1 MRPVEARPERGEN
14 DRQQCDRDHDA
25 DERDE
30 HAADADAAQERH
42 RQHGQRQEADGHG
55 GAAEDDRAAGGRDR
69 TLDRLLARVPMRAL
83 LAPAD
88 DDEQRVVDRDAE
100 PDERDQ
106 EADDAGDRHEAR
118 EAPDEQEAR
127 HDRAEPDDERHEGEQ
142 RGEHEGEHEQRANP
156 AQHSLGEDAEAA
168 LLAARRVERVEAA
181 YVHRPAGKAHPAQS
195 SRNRFR
201 GGRVLTEATRLRRR
215 VGKDECRPPVRGDE
229 RATRGRCVRRNPR
242 LRHGT
247 THGGVHSLE
256 RGAHGR
262 RLHGFVPLQRD
273 NGDDR
278 GAVATVA
285 EASSDRR
292 IGLVA
297 FTARHRVLVAERVE
311 RLAGGE
317 DADRGQP
324 EPKEHHELAM
334 PEREACETDEHAG
347 HRTVAKVL
355 SETLQGRNLTV
366 LPRGEADPPAGGL
379 SARKPR
385 LPSYSETLVIAPT
398 RIVHLR
404 RLTHSAL
411 LRDVLAALVAYG
423 LTLAVLH
430 GMPGGKR
437 HLDLL
442 GGVLAGVACFPLL
455 TRRRW
460 PLGVFVLTTAASAAM
475 NGLGYGLGPPFGP
488 TFALFFVAIDERT
501 RTRIRQT
508 APVVLLM
515 FAIHV
520 GSTRI
525 SHSGFPTSP
534 VLFGILVWGAAWV
547 VGDQL
552 RHRRHRR
559 AELVERAE
567 RERRLAVAEERTR
580 IARDLH
586 DSAAHAINVIL
597 VQAGA
602 ARLLQQ
608 DQPAATH
615 EALTTIED

>member
-1 MRPVEARPERGEN
+1 M
-14 DRQQCDRDHDA
+14 
-25 DERDE
+25 
-30 HAADADAAQERH
+30 
-42 RQHGQRQEADGHG
+42 
-55 GAAEDDRAAGGRDR
+55 
-69 TLDRLLARVPMRAL
+69 
-83 LAPAD
+83 
-88 DDEQRVVDRDAE
+88 
-100 PDERDQ
+100 
-106 EADDAGDRHEAR
+106 
-118 EAPDEQEAR
+118 
-127 HDRAEPDDERHEGEQ
+127 
-142 RGEHEGEHEQRANP
+142 
-156 AQHSLGEDAEAA
+156 
-168 LLAARRVERVEAA
+168 
-181 YVHRPAGKAHPAQS
+181 
-195 SRNRFR
+195 
-201 GGRVLTEATRLRRR
+201 
-215 VGKDECRPPVRGDE
+215 
-229 RATRGRCVRRNPR
+229 
-242 LRHGT
+242 
-247 THGGVHSLE
+247 
-256 RGAHGR
+256 
-262 RLHGFVPLQRD
+262 
-273 NGDDR
+273 
-278 GAVATVA
+278 
-285 EASSDRR
+285 
-292 IGLVA
+292 
-297 FTARHRVLVAERVE
+297 
-311 RLAGGE
+311 
-317 DADRGQP
+317 
-324 EPKEHHELAM
+324 
-334 PEREACETDEHAG
+334 
-347 HRTVAKVL
+347 
-355 SETLQGRNLTV
+355 
-366 LPRGEADPPAGGL
+366 
-379 SARKPR
+379 
-385 LPSYSETLVIAPT
+385 IAPT

-615 EALTTIED
+615 EALTTIEDVARETIGEIDQLVRTLRENTDSGEPEPPTGLAALNSLLERSRTAGLTIRLEIKGSRRTLPAAVDQAAYRILQESLTNAARHGNGTAHVEIGYTEQELALDISNPVSPDTASRSKKPGHGILGMRERATLLAGTLDTTRDRTRFTVHARLPLDPAADG